1 MRILHAADLHVR
13 DKDID
18 ECRKVLGFMV
28 EYAQTKTGGL
38 DLIVIAGDLTDRADV
53 KLDSPTARLVM
64 DTVSQLSYVAP
75 VAICS
80 GTKSHDGNIPKMM
93 RQVKSYC
100 PIYVA
105 TRPEQITLS
114 KNGDF

>member
-1 MRILHAADLHVR
+1 MKILHAADLHVR

-28 EYAQTKTGGL
+28 ECATRHGAPL
-38 DLIVIAGDLTDRADV
+38 DLIVLAGDLTDRADV

-75 VAICS
+75 VAIVT
-80 GTKSHDGNIPKMM
+80 GTRSHDGNIPEMM
-93 RQVKSYC
+93 EHVKS
-100 PIYVA
+100 
-105 TRPEQITLS
+105 
-114 KNGDF
+114 